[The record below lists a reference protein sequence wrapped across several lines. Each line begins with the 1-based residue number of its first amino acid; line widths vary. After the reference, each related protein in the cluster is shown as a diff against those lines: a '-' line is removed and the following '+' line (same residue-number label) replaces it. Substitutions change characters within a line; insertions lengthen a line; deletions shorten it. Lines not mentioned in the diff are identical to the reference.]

1 MVLMKPLYD
10 GGQGWTVYHKDI
22 DEVSSGNRLQD
33 YLHLDTD
40 ARSTDSG
47 VDTFATTTSAPY
59 TFGCRGSRQV
69 VGNDRDIIVY
79 AWTSIPV
86 IVNCFLLRRQ
96 RFI

>member
-1 MVLMKPLYD
+1 MNLYTMEDKVGLYITKILMRSLVETD
-10 GGQGWTVYHKDI
+10 T
-22 DEVSSGNRLQD
+22 RLS
-33 YLHLDTD
+33 YLDTD

-86 IVNCFLLRRQ
+86 IVKLIITPQ